1 MITKKGF
8 TLIEMLI
15 VIAVI
20 GVLASLTL
28 PAINNARA
36 KARDTRRISDLHS
49 IRTVLET
56 YVNEKAV
63 YPKDIYDSTIFNEG
77 VIPNDPLGGEYMY
90 KKSAS
95 GYILGSCLENDRSAD
110 VTSYNSSD
118 DASAQNVPAG
128 TTGLVCTCAD
138 ENSYCINTGG
148 GLFK

>member
-1 MITKKGF
+1 MKKGF

-28 PAINNARA
+28 PAINNARS
-36 KARDTRRISDLHS
+36 KARDTRRIADLHS

-56 YVNEKAV
+56 YVNEKAT
-63 YPKDIYDSTIFNEG
+63 YPKDIYDSSIFNAG

-118 DASAQNVPAG
+118 DASPRNVPVG
-128 TTGLVCTCAD
+128 EIGLTCSCSD
-138 ENSYCINTGG
+138 TNSYCINAGV